1 MSQPQPF
8 RQRPN
13 LHLALTQL
21 TGSPRHSSQFSP
33 SSTPLT
39 SRLPTPSGTPFGT
52 TSYSPFRSA
61 SLKLPSQYNSTTHL
75 APRRPSY
82 SSHEKPHLFRFR
94 RLLASKPIWLLL
106 MFAALVFWWLNGGSE
121 ELDEVKLSAKG
132 LGKDFLRDRRM
143 QDFQFY
149 PATNP
154 KIHASQVQ

>member
-21 TGSPRHSSQFSP
+21 TGSPRHSSQSSP

-39 SRLPTPSGTPFGT
+39 SRLPTPNGTPFGT

-61 SLKLPSQYNSTTHL
+61 PLKVPSQYSSTAQL
-75 APRRPSY
+75 VPRRSSH
-82 SSHEKPHLFRFR
+82 SSHEKHSWLRCR
-94 RLLASKPIWLLL
+94 YLLASKPIWLFLMTIALL
-106 MFAALVFWWLNGGSE
+106 LWWLNGGSE

-154 KIHASQVQ
+154 KIHVRQC